1 MPWHAKKI
9 CKVLLNDEKSAI
21 AGEDEYHCS
30 LVTLSW
36 RTRKLSR
43 CVAQEVAFHR
53 SRAADGKLAKIDY
66 CRRWQLLER
75 VSIAGYRVDKTSL
88 VEWDLERGTM
98 DLIDQAAA
106 SDLRPP
112 LHGPSRRILPV
123 LVLPLV
129 LVGSCAA
136 GAWLWA
142 DLEEFVEAPEAQ
154 DVASTMSLSL
164 EDRASLF
171 EIKWAQQKTGDEI
184 AVLNSRINAQRDDL
198 KGILDQITM
207 LTSRIDSLQS
217 LTAVP
222 SAASEP
228 PLSSARAVSSAAR
241 KRFGRSKPQG
251 PISVGGA
258 PVIAGPKTAE
268 P

>member
-1 MPWHAKKI
+1 M
-9 CKVLLNDEKSAI
+9 
-21 AGEDEYHCS
+21 
-30 LVTLSW
+30 
-36 RTRKLSR
+36 
-43 CVAQEVAFHR
+43 
-53 SRAADGKLAKIDY
+53 
-66 CRRWQLLER
+66 QLLER
-75 VSIAGYRVDKTSL
+75 ASIAAYRVDEASL
-88 VEWDLERGTM
+88 LEWDLERGTM
-98 DLIDQAAA
+98 DLMDQAAA
-106 SDLRPP
+106 SDLRP
-112 LHGPSRRILPV
+112 LLRGPSRRILPV

-142 DLEEFVEAPEAQ
+142 NLEAFVETPEAP
-154 DVASTMSLSL
+154 TMSLSL

-198 KGILDQITM
+198 KGILDQITI
-207 LTSRIDSLQS
+207 LVSRIDSLQR
-217 LTAVP
+217 LTPVP

-228 PLSSARAVSSAAR
+228 PLSPARPASSVAR

-251 PISVGGA
+251 PVSVGGA
-258 PVIAGPKTAE
+258 PVIAAPKTAE

>member
-1 MPWHAKKI
+1 
-9 CKVLLNDEKSAI
+9 
-21 AGEDEYHCS
+21 
-30 LVTLSW
+30 
-36 RTRKLSR
+36 
-43 CVAQEVAFHR
+43 
-53 SRAADGKLAKIDY
+53 
-66 CRRWQLLER
+66 
-75 VSIAGYRVDKTSL
+75 
-88 VEWDLERGTM
+88 M

-106 SDLRPP
+106 SDLRPL

-123 LVLPLV
+123 LVLPLI

-142 DLEEFVEAPEAQ
+142 NLAEFVETPESR

-184 AVLNSRINAQRDDL
+184 AELNRRIGAQRDVL

-207 LTSRIDSLQS
+207 LSSRIDALQS
-217 LTAVP
+217 STPVP

-228 PLSSARAVSSAAR
+228 PLSPDRAVSSVAR
-241 KRFGRSKPQG
+241 KRFGRSKPRG
-251 PISVGGA
+251 PVSIGGA

>member
-1 MPWHAKKI
+1 
-9 CKVLLNDEKSAI
+9 
-21 AGEDEYHCS
+21 
-30 LVTLSW
+30 
-36 RTRKLSR
+36 
-43 CVAQEVAFHR
+43 
-53 SRAADGKLAKIDY
+53 
-66 CRRWQLLER
+66 
-75 VSIAGYRVDKTSL
+75 
-88 VEWDLERGTM
+88 M

-106 SDLRPP
+106 SDLRPL

-136 GAWLWA
+136 GAWVWA
-142 DLEEFVEAPEAQ
+142 NLEDFVETPESR

-171 EIKWAQQKTGDEI
+171 EIKWAQQKTDDEI
-184 AVLNSRINAQRDDL
+184 AELNRRIDAQRDAL
-198 KGILDQITM
+198 KEILDQITM

-217 LTAVP
+217 STPVP
-222 SAASEP
+222 SASEP
-228 PLSSARAVSSAAR
+228 PLSPPRAVSTR
-241 KRFGRSKPQG
+241 KRFGRSKPRG
-251 PISVGGA
+251 PVSVGGA

>member
-1 MPWHAKKI
+1 M
-9 CKVLLNDEKSAI
+9 S
-21 AGEDEYHCS
+21 
-30 LVTLSW
+30 
-36 RTRKLSR
+36 
-43 CVAQEVAFHR
+43 
-53 SRAADGKLAKIDY
+53 
-66 CRRWQLLER
+66 LLE
-75 VSIAGYRVDKTSL
+75 
-88 VEWDLERGTM
+88 WDVERGTM

-106 SDLRPP
+106 PDLRPL

-142 DLEEFVEAPEAQ
+142 NLEEFVETPEAR

-171 EIKWAQQKTGDEI
+171 EIKWAQQKAGDEI
-184 AVLNSRINAQRDDL
+184 VELNRQIDAQRDDL
-198 KGILDQITM
+198 KGILDQITV

-217 LTAVP
+217 LAPVP
-222 SAASEP
+222 SAAPVP
-228 PLSSARAVSSAAR
+228 PLSPARAASSVAR

-251 PISVGGA
+251 PVSVGGA

>member
-1 MPWHAKKI
+1 
-9 CKVLLNDEKSAI
+9 
-21 AGEDEYHCS
+21 
-30 LVTLSW
+30 
-36 RTRKLSR
+36 
-43 CVAQEVAFHR
+43 
-53 SRAADGKLAKIDY
+53 
-66 CRRWQLLER
+66 
-75 VSIAGYRVDKTSL
+75 
-88 VEWDLERGTM
+88 M

-106 SDLRPP
+106 SDLRPL

-123 LVLPLV
+123 LVLPLI

-142 DLEEFVEAPEAQ
+142 NLAEFVETPESR

-184 AVLNSRINAQRDDL
+184 AELNRRIGAQRDVL

-207 LTSRIDSLQS
+207 LSSRIDALQS
-217 LTAVP
+217 STPVP

-228 PLSSARAVSSAAR
+228 PLSPARAVSRVAR
-241 KRFGRSKPQG
+241 KRFGRSKPRG
-251 PISVGGA
+251 PVSIGGA

>member
-1 MPWHAKKI
+1 MENA
-9 CKVLLNDEKSAI
+9 
-21 AGEDEYHCS
+21 
-30 LVTLSW
+30 
-36 RTRKLSR
+36 RKLSR

-53 SRAADGKLAKIDY
+53 SRAADRELGKIDY

-75 VSIAGYRVDKTSL
+75 VSIAAYRVDKTSL
-88 VEWDLERGTM
+88 LEWDLGRGTM

-106 SDLRPP
+106 SDLRP
-112 LHGPSRRILPV
+112 LLRGPSRRILPV
-123 LVLPLV
+123 VVLPLV
-129 LVGSCAA
+129 LVSSCAA
-136 GAWLWA
+136 GVWLWA
-142 DLEEFVEAPEAQ
+142 NLEAVVEKPEAR

-164 EDRASLF
+164 EDRAALF
-171 EIKWAQQKTGDEI
+171 EINWAQQKTGDEI
-184 AVLNSRINAQRDDL
+184 AVLNSRINALRDDL

-217 LTAVP
+217 LTPVP

-228 PLSSARAVSSAAR
+228 PLSPARAASSVAR

-251 PISVGGA
+251 PVSVGGA

>member
-1 MPWHAKKI
+1 
-9 CKVLLNDEKSAI
+9 
-21 AGEDEYHCS
+21 
-30 LVTLSW
+30 
-36 RTRKLSR
+36 
-43 CVAQEVAFHR
+43 
-53 SRAADGKLAKIDY
+53 
-66 CRRWQLLER
+66 
-75 VSIAGYRVDKTSL
+75 
-88 VEWDLERGTM
+88 M
-98 DLIDQAAA
+98 DLMDQAAA
-106 SDLRPP
+106 SDLRPL

-142 DLEEFVEAPEAQ
+142 NLEAFVETPE
-154 DVASTMSLSL
+154 ASTMSLSL

-171 EIKWAQQKTGDEI
+171 EIRWAQQKTGDEI

-198 KGILDQITM
+198 KGILDQITI
-207 LTSRIDSLQS
+207 LTSRIESLQS
-217 LTAVP
+217 LTPVP

-228 PLSSARAVSSAAR
+228 PSPARAASSVAS

-251 PISVGGA
+251 PVSVGGA
-258 PVIAGPKTAE
+258 PVTAGPKTAE

>member
-1 MPWHAKKI
+1 
-9 CKVLLNDEKSAI
+9 
-21 AGEDEYHCS
+21 
-30 LVTLSW
+30 
-36 RTRKLSR
+36 
-43 CVAQEVAFHR
+43 
-53 SRAADGKLAKIDY
+53 
-66 CRRWQLLER
+66 
-75 VSIAGYRVDKTSL
+75 
-88 VEWDLERGTM
+88 M

-106 SDLRPP
+106 SDLRPL

-123 LVLPLV
+123 LVLPLA

-142 DLEEFVEAPEAQ
+142 NLEEFVETPEAR

-164 EDRASLF
+164 EDRASLS
-171 EIKWAQQKTGDEI
+171 EIKWAQQKAGDEI
-184 AVLNSRINAQRDDL
+184 AVLNRRIDAQRDDL
-198 KGILDQITM
+198 KAILDQITM

-217 LTAVP
+217 LTPIP

-228 PLSSARAVSSAAR
+228 PLSSARAVPYVSR

-251 PISVGGA
+251 PVSVGGA